1 MGQNINN
8 SIKGRDE
15 KQTLDYQ
22 GAVWGGRLFQRA
34 MPKDG
39 HLLDAPLIK
48 CRHCLGISM
57 EIAWNSDCHTQRV
70 FCVSAL
76 PISSDPLID
85 VLFL

>member
-1 MGQNINN
+1 
-8 SIKGRDE
+8 
-15 KQTLDYQ
+15 
-22 GAVWGGRLFQRA
+22 
-34 MPKDG
+34 
-39 HLLDAPLIK
+39 
-48 CRHCLGISM
+48 M